1 MERWTS
7 LSPRL
12 GNDPSAFIFIHDFFA
27 WWRRK
32 LVVIEDLPYVGVYLR
47 VSAYLLLLEGI

>member
-12 GNDPSAFIFIHDFFA
+12 GNDPSAFIFTDDFFA